1 VGMLPAG
8 ARAAEVPADSV
19 LPPSHPDAPAPLGA
33 AGRRLVVTDSSV
45 LLGGMI
51 ALFVGTFVWLTWLNH
66 ARFGTFGFDLGI
78 FDQGV
83 WLLSR
88 FQSPFVTIRGLPL
101 FGDHGSYILLLVA
114 PLYWLWADPR
124 LLLVLQVICLAIP
137 AVSVYLIGTRR
148 LGSPLAGLAVA
159 AAYLAFPALQWA
171 AIWSFHPETLAAGFL
186 GLAALAADRQRWRPM
201 TIWLLLALLCK
212 EDVGLVVA
220 GFGALLWLTGH
231 RSVGRRTLAVGLGW
245 FLLAV
250 LVLIPLA
257 NGRSSPHLELNYG
270 ITGSSRS
277 VVLEAVP
284 TLAGN
289 IWTNLVHG
297 KGDTYLL
304 LIFAAFLALPL
315 LDPRWLL
322 PAAPPILLNLAATHG
337 YQQEIRYQYLV
348 TAAPFLALGTIAGLR
363 VVARRRLVLAGLL
376 AVLVI
381 IAGYLDYREGPAPW
395 SRDFPRPA
403 EDGAL
408 NQTRRAALALIDP
421 AAPVSAQY
429 NLAPHLA
436 HRTNIY
442 EFPNPF
448 EAPNWGFPG
457 DQHQPAEIEQ
467 LRYVV
472 VERPLLGETDAA
484 LLDQLRGQAQW
495 RTLLDRQGIVV
506 LERRPP

>member
-1 VGMLPAG
+1 MMVHPGPA
-8 ARAAEVPADSV
+8 P
-19 LPPSHPDAPAPLGA
+19 PPSHQDAPAPPGA
-33 AGRRLVVTDSSV
+33 GERHLAVTDSV

-51 ALFVGTFVWLTWLNH
+51 TLFIGSFVWLTWLTH

-88 FQSPFVTIRGLPL
+88 FQDPFVTIRGLTL
-101 FGDHGSYILLLVA
+101 FGDHASYILLLVA

-124 LLLVLQVICLAIP
+124 LLLLLQVVGLAVP
-137 AVSVYLIGTRR
+137 AVSMYLIGTRR
-148 LGSPLAGLAVA
+148 LGSPLAGLSVA

-186 GLAALAADRQRWRPM
+186 GLAALAADRQRWPPM
-201 TIWLLLALLCK
+201 AIWLLLALLCK

-231 RSVGRRTLAVGLGW
+231 PSVGRRTLAVGLGW
-245 FLLAV
+245 FLLTV
-250 LVLIPLA
+250 LVLIPLT
-257 NGRSSPHLELNYG
+257 NGRPSPHLELNYG
-270 ITGSSRS
+270 ITGSGLT

-289 IWTNLVHG
+289 IWNNVVHG

-304 LIFAAFLALPL
+304 LIFTPFLGLPL

-337 YQQEIRYQYLV
+337 YQQEIRYQYLA
-348 TAAPFLALGTIAGLR
+348 TAVPFLALATVAGLR
-363 VVARRRLVLAGLL
+363 VIARRRVVLAGLL
-376 AVLVI
+376 AVMVI
-381 IAGYLDYREGPAPW
+381 VGGYIDYRVGPAPW
-395 SRDFPRPA
+395 SKDFPRPA
-403 EDGAL
+403 EDGPL
-408 NQTRRAALALIDP
+408 NQARREALGFIDP

-436 HRTNIY
+436 HRSHIY

-448 EAPNWGFPG
+448 QAPNWGFPG
-457 DQHQPAEIEQ
+457 DRHQPAEIER

-472 VERPLLGETDAA
+472 VERPLLGEADAA
-484 LLDQLRGQAQW
+484 LLDQLRGQRQW
-495 RTLLDRQGIVV
+495 RTVLDRQGIVV